1 MESSSD
7 EMWEWA
13 DQQASAVPAWSEERW
28 RRANAIFGIRLAA
41 EVQVANEQEAA

>member
-13 DQQASAVPAWSEERW
+13 DQQASTVPAWSEERW

-41 EVQVANEQEAA
+41 EAQVANEQEAA